1 MTARLIKPGAEVMLE
16 DPLVIKNVKDYFHIH
31 SYGGLTPF
39 FKGLQAGKLMAT
51 RCANPDCEENRL
63 WLPPRTHCPDCLA
76 AMEWEEAPT
85 TGTIF
90 THTTIEYPGEFFR
103 LAAPVP
109 LISVEIEGVGTRM
122 MSYLRTGTPEIG
134 MRVKAWFRTDE
145 PTNTILDL
153 AWEPA

>member
-1 MTARLIKPGAEVMLE
+1 MVGRDRRDTSRAEGA
-16 DPLVIKNVKDYFHIH
+16 
-31 SYGGLTPF
+31 
-39 FKGLQAGKLMAT
+39 
-51 RCANPDCEENRL
+51 
-63 WLPPRTHCPDCLA
+63 
-76 AMEWEEAPT
+76 
-85 TGTIF
+85 
-90 THTTIEYPGEFFR
+90 PGETVPVR